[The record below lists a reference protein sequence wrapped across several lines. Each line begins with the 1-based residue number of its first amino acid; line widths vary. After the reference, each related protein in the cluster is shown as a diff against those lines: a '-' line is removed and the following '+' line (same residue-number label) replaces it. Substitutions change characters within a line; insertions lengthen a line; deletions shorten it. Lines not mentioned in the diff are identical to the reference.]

1 MSEIRIRRIAFCA
14 VVAASYTA
22 LTVVIAPISFGPIQ
36 FRIAEALCILPF
48 FFPLTAAGLFVGC
61 LIANFLSPYG
71 LLDIIAGS
79 AATLIAALITMQLG
93 RISRGK
99 IWPKVLA
106 CLPPVFINALIIGMV
121 ITWSE
126 TGGGAAFQPVFLVNA
141 LQIGLGQFTVM
152 YVIGLPLMIYLP
164 KSYIFNKLSKQ
175 YLQ

>member
-1 MSEIRIRRIAFCA
+1 MSVINIRRIAFAA

-22 LTVVIAPISFGPIQ
+22 LTIAIAPVAFGPIQ

-48 FFPLTAAGLFVGC
+48 FFPVTAAGLFIGC

-79 AATLIAALITMQLG
+79 AATLIAALLTMQLG

-99 IWPKVLA
+99 IWTKVLA
-106 CLPPVFINALIIGMV
+106 CLPPVVLNALIIGPV
-121 ITWSE
+121 IAWSE
-126 TGGGAAFQPVFLVNA
+126 TGGGAAFRPAFLANA
-141 LQIGLGQFTVM
+141 LQVGLGQFTVM
-152 YVIGLPLMIYLP
+152 YIIGLPLMIYLP
-164 KSYIFNKLSKQ
+164 KSYVYNKLSQQ

>member
-1 MSEIRIRRIAFCA
+1 MSVTRIRRIAFSA

-22 LTVVIAPISFGPIQ
+22 LTIAIAPLSFGPIQ

-48 FFPLTAAGLFVGC
+48 FFPVTAAGLFIGC
-61 LIANFLSPYG
+61 LIANLLSPYG
-71 LLDIIAGS
+71 MLDIIAGS

-93 RISRGK
+93 RINREK
-99 IWPKVLA
+99 IWIKALA
-106 CLPPVFINALIIGMV
+106 CLPPVVFNALIIGLV
-121 ITWSE
+121 IAWSE
-126 TGGGAAFQPVFLVNA
+126 TGGGAAFQPAFMVNA

-164 KSYIFNKLSKQ
+164 KSHIFYILSEQ